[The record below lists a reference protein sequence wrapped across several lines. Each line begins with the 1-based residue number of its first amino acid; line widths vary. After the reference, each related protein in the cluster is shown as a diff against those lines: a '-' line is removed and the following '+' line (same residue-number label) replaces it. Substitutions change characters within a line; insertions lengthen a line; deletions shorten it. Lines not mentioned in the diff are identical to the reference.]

1 MSKKTLPFTHIM
13 ASKMEK
19 GHRDNQD
26 NVNLKGRDFGST
38 ESEVC
43 FNYINSII
51 GSGIIGI
58 PYAFKATGIGL
69 GVMVLCLAGGLV
81 NLSLRLLMKA
91 GEMSETK
98 SYQELMCFSF
108 GYPGFWVITFL
119 QFAYPCTAMT
129 TYNII
134 VGDTVTT
141 ILVRLTGWDPSHFLV
156 RREFVIL
163 MITLVVTLPLSL
175 YRNIGKL
182 SKVSFLSL
190 IFTAFVTVVI
200 YVRIAPMMD
209 IVKDQTQVLSWFD
222 MSGFAE
228 GVGILSLTFMCHHNS
243 FLLFNSMAN
252 PSISKWNQVTNWS
265 VGISMIVVLLL
276 GFGGYVTFRGGT
288 QGDVLNNYC
297 WGDDLANV
305 ARLVFCVTV
314 LFTYPIECFVC
325 REVFENIITGFIG
338 HFERTTGF
346 HYLLTIILVAL
357 PCALSMGTSCLGIV
371 LDLNGLGFALPL
383 AYILPGICYLRV
395 NNGSW
400 YDWDNMVAL
409 MLATF
414 GIGVTVIGISQLVF
428 AGAEECI
435 HDQELP
441 YCAKSNFTHILPR
454 EAKSRVTEDSKLLDP
469 DLLLDPINDREL
481 KSNAST
487 CFNYVNS
494 ILGSGIIGMAYAMEQ
509 SGIILGLSLITVV
522 AVVVDW
528 SLQVLLAA
536 GLKIKAYSYQELVE
550 QTLGRPGYW
559 ILTICQFG
567 YPMIAMVSYNIVA
580 GDTMTRVLTS
590 VTGWPSSSLLLQREV
605 IITALT
611 MFFTIPLCFY
621 RDHHENSWSLVDF
634 SGVST
639 TYGVIIFAFLC
650 HHNSFMMY
658 YDMRV
663 QNQDNWNKVTHVSV
677 GLSWAACVLMGLM
690 GDLLNNY
697 CWDDPLMNI
706 VKVLFCFTVLFTYPI
721 ECLVTREVVVNIFFK
736 PEGDEPDLAKLG
748 VVFGIPLA
756 TILPAMCYLKVADG
770 SWYEKYRLA
779 SLTILILGSI
789 AFVFGFNENGCLV
802 DVEMPYCH
810 FNGTS

>member
-26 NVNLKGRDFGST
+26 NVNLKKLGPKNTEDCNETSGLVQGRDFGST

-454 EAKSRVTEDSKLLDP
+454 V
-469 DLLLDPINDREL
+469 
-481 KSNAST
+481 
-487 CFNYVNS
+487 
-494 ILGSGIIGMAYAMEQ
+494 
-509 SGIILGLSLITVV
+509 
-522 AVVVDW
+522 
-528 SLQVLLAA
+528 
-536 GLKIKAYSYQELVE
+536 
-550 QTLGRPGYW
+550 
-559 ILTICQFG
+559 
-567 YPMIAMVSYNIVA
+567 
-580 GDTMTRVLTS
+580 
-590 VTGWPSSSLLLQREV
+590 
-605 IITALT
+605 
-611 MFFTIPLCFY
+611 
-621 RDHHENSWSLVDF
+621 H
-634 SGVST
+634 
-639 TYGVIIFAFLC
+639 
-650 HHNSFMMY
+650 
-658 YDMRV
+658 
-663 QNQDNWNKVTHVSV
+663 
-677 GLSWAACVLMGLM
+677 
-690 GDLLNNY
+690 
-697 CWDDPLMNI
+697 
-706 VKVLFCFTVLFTYPI
+706 
-721 ECLVTREVVVNIFFK
+721 
-736 PEGDEPDLAKLG
+736 
-748 VVFGIPLA
+748 
-756 TILPAMCYLKVADG
+756 LP
-770 SWYEKYRLA
+770 
-779 SLTILILGSI
+779 
-789 AFVFGFNENGCLV
+789 F
-802 DVEMPYCH
+802 
-810 FNGTS
+810 